1 MQKPQLV
8 AVDTNILLRLADGH
22 EATIDACQL
31 IRRRLKPVQ
40 FVATPTVLDE
50 LAYQVLNDPDTSAVA
65 ESSLK
70 HMRPQWQF
78 QPVDFTAVQEAI
90 AGNATDLI
98 RESGLL
104 PYKERNDAAIIAE
117 ASVLNCILLVSRDS
131 HLLDVHHEKLAL
143 LLRRL
148 DLSAPII
155 SSPEQLLHKFYT

>member
-22 EATIDACQL
+22 EATIDAWQL

-50 LAYQVLNDPDTSAVA
+50 LAYQVLSDSQISPVA
-65 ESSLK
+65 ESALR

-90 AGNATDLI
+90 SGHATSLI
-98 RESGLL
+98 RGSGLL
-104 PYKERNDAAIIAE
+104 PYEERNDAAIVAE

-131 HLLDVHHEKLAL
+131 HLLDVDHEKLAL
-143 LLRRL
+143 LLRQL
-148 DLSAPII
+148 DLSAPVI
-155 SSPEQLLHKFYT
+155 SSPEKLLHKFYT